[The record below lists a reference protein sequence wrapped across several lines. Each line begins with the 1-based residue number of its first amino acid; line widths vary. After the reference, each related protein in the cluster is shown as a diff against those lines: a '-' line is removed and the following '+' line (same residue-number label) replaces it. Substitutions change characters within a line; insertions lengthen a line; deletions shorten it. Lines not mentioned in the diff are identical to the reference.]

1 MDILIYKT
9 QVYEFHIIKSTF
21 VRFFHFDM
29 QTQDNL
35 QNIKQHVPLLRRF
48 GAILYD
54 SFLLLTALFV
64 ASFLIVIPTG
74 IKPEDSY
81 FFLFQA
87 YIFLIAYLFFA
98 WFWTRDG
105 QTLGMRTWKMK
116 LVNEDGSIVTWRSAL
131 LRFAIAI
138 ISWLV
143 FGLGFLWSLW
153 DKQHRTWHDIVS
165 KTKLVRT

>member
-1 MDILIYKT
+1 MQAKDYK
-9 QVYEFHIIKSTF
+9 
-21 VRFFHFDM
+21 
-29 QTQDNL
+29 
-35 QNIKQHVPLLRRF
+35 QNSKQNVSLLRRF

-64 ASFLIVIPTG
+64 AAFLIVIPTD

-116 LVNEDGSIVTWRSAL
+116 LVMENGSKVTWGPAL
-131 LRFAIAI
+131 LRFAIAMV
-138 ISWLV
+138 SWLAL
-143 FGLGFLWSLW
+143 GLGFLWSLW
-153 DKQHRTWHDIVS
+153 DKQHRTWHDIAS
-165 KTKLVRT
+165 KTKLIRT